1 MSFIN
6 RILAPTPVYKSILD
20 VTKKLTLITEQPS
33 RGLIRRGI
41 YVDLLIEKPKIGTGK
56 SFRR

>member
-1 MSFIN
+1 MSLIN
-6 RILAPTPVYKSILD
+6 RLLAQTSITKSILD

-56 SFRR
+56 AFRR